1 MASTRL
7 RSAPPSA
14 SSSDEEASL
23 APLPEAASLA
33 ELRDAMGS
41 PGVIQ
46 AEVDGLLRAL
56 ARPLDGDE
64 TPRARADF
72 LLSLMEL
79 SGEAGERAGSNGRT
93 VRAAAVEALLDLGYP
108 YALEVPPDV
117 LERVRR
123 EHPRKG
129 REGRGIPVPSW
140 LPDVVVTLL
149 GLLGQF
155 FLVLLAVFRVS
166 ALLQKPVLITLLGL
180 VGLPPLLALIGLGA
194 KHRGLQRLGAWGMR
208 LQGLGWLGFALMEA
222 WRPYGFNEFVLLLP
236 WYLPLLAGF
245 LMTPKKPS

>member
-7 RSAPPSA
+7 RSPPLSA
-14 SSSDEEASL
+14 SPSGEEASL
-23 APLPEAASLA
+23 APLPEEAPLA
-33 ELRDAMGS
+33 ELREAMSS

-56 ARPLDGDE
+56 ARPLADDE

-79 SGEAGERAGSNGRT
+79 SGESGERAGSDGRT
-93 VRAAAVEALLDLGYP
+93 VRAAAVEALLELGYP
-108 YALEVPPDV
+108 YALEVPPEV

-123 EHPRKG
+123 EQPHQD
-129 REGRGIPVPSW
+129 REARGVPAPGW
-140 LPDVVVTLL
+140 LPAVVVTLL
-149 GLLGQF
+149 GLLGQL

-166 ALLQKPVLITLLGL
+166 ALLQKPALITLLGL
-180 VGLPPLLALIGLGA
+180 VGLPPLLALVGLGA
-194 KHRGLQRLGAWGMR
+194 KHPGLQRLGAWGMR
-208 LQGLGWLGFALMEA
+208 LQGLGWLGFSLMEA
-222 WRPYGFNEFVLLLP
+222 SRSYRFNEFMLLLP